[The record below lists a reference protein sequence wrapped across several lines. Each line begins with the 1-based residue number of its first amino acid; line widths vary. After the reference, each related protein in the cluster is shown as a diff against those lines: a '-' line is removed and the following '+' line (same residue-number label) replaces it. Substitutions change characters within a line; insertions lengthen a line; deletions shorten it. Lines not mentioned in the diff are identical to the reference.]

1 MKQKVGDALPHFR
14 TLVTYLDL
22 KSGVPQAV
30 QLRTNFVG
38 KLYLVLAAEKDAKVL
53 MKMSGV
59 EKEKVLVFD
68 PVAEMRRIDEE
79 FQAMDR
85 P

>member
-1 MKQKVGDALPHFR
+1 MH
-14 TLVTYLDL
+14 LDL

-38 KLYLVLAAEKDAKVL
+38 KLYLVLAAEKDAEVL
-53 MKMSGV
+53 VKMSGV